1 MVKEDLW
8 ERSVGEGLRYV
19 RTYVRKSCG
28 RQAALEA
35 QLKASHVFFVLVR
48 TSCLH
53 ERAYVRSA
61 MCARQFGSSSGA
73 IAFVQATCAH
83 TYART
88 YVRTTIHPGR
98 GSWSA
103 LVAMPTARRQSVN
116 GPVRIV
122 RSSVRDMISDG
133 FIKRVGLHVGA
144 PLRPTTEEI
153 TAYEDEAARRE
164 GQVPEATSQVVLPL
178 SQEDIFE
185 GDVPST
191 PKTDKSK
198 AAREANVTPWRAGCY
213 VPSPPCNDLFGPTDF
228 YEEEKKLEASAA
240 AFAKWW
246 KEAPRP
252 RRKKR
257 TCTDNFAIT
266 GWLPKLRKF
275 VASTDT
281 QETQE
286 TQETQS
292 LGQDTQSLGL
302 F

>member
-1 MVKEDLW
+1 M
-8 ERSVGEGLRYV
+8 
-19 RTYVRKSCG
+19 RKSCG

-88 YVRTTIHPGR
+88 YVRTIHPGR

>member
-1 MVKEDLW
+1 MRDL
-8 ERSVGEGLRYV
+8 
-19 RTYVRKSCG
+19 
-28 RQAALEA
+28 
-35 QLKASHVFFVLVR
+35 
-48 TSCLH
+48 
-53 ERAYVRSA
+53 
-61 MCARQFGSSSGA
+61 
-73 IAFVQATCAH
+73 
-83 TYART
+83 
-88 YVRTTIHPGR
+88 
-98 GSWSA
+98 
-103 LVAMPTARRQSVN
+103 
-116 GPVRIV
+116 
-122 RSSVRDMISDG
+122 ISDG
-133 FIKRVGLHVGA
+133 FIKRLGLHMGA
-144 PLRPTTEEI
+144 PLGPTTEEI

-178 SQEDIFE
+178 SQEDLFE

-213 VPSPPCNDLFGPTDF
+213 VPSPPCNDLFGPTNF

-257 TCTDNFAIT
+257 PCTENFAIT

-275 VASTDT
+275 AASTDT

-286 TQETQS
+286 TPTIHTGRAEQVTKTPRRQS
-292 LGQDTQSLGL
+292 GSQSRQAADRDGRYKQGPDRQVLDRI
-302 F
+302 

>member
-1 MVKEDLW
+1 M
-8 ERSVGEGLRYV
+8 
-19 RTYVRKSCG
+19 
-28 RQAALEA
+28 
-35 QLKASHVFFVLVR
+35 
-48 TSCLH
+48 
-53 ERAYVRSA
+53 
-61 MCARQFGSSSGA
+61 
-73 IAFVQATCAH
+73 
-83 TYART
+83 
-88 YVRTTIHPGR
+88 
-98 GSWSA
+98 
-103 LVAMPTARRQSVN
+103 
-116 GPVRIV
+116 
-122 RSSVRDMISDG
+122 RDMISDG

-257 TCTDNFAIT
+257 TCTGNFAIT
-266 GWLPKLRKF
+266 GWLPKLRKS

-281 QETQE
+281 QQTQE

-292 LGQDTQSLGL
+292 FGQDTQSLG
-302 F
+302 FF